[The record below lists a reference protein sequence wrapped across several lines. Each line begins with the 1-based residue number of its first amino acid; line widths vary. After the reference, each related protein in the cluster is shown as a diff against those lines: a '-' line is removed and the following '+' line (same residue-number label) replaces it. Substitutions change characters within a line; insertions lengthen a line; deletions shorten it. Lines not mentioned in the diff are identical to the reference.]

1 MTKIKLY
8 VAYGSNLNLNQM
20 KYRCP
25 SSKIIGKGF
34 INDHELIFKGIA
46 NRAVATIEPKKDSS
60 TPVLVWGIPSKDELT
75 LDIYEGY
82 PRLYSKKTIKVELYN
97 NEIVYAM
104 IYLLSFGEPNQPSK
118 HYYNIIK
125 QGYLQNKF
133 DLTYLEKAL
142 KNSSFW

>member
-1 MTKIKLY
+1 MSKIKLY

-34 INDHELIFKGIA
+34 INDHELIFKGID
-46 NRAVATIEPKKDSS
+46 NRAVATIQPKQNSKV
-60 TPVLVWGIPSKDELT
+60 PVLVWGITPKDELT

-82 PRLYSKKTIKVELYN
+82 TRLYRKETIKVLLNN
-97 NEIVYAM
+97 NEIVDTM
-104 IYLLSFGEPNQPSK
+104 IYLLNFGEPNHPSK
-118 HYYNIIK
+118 RYYNIIK
-125 QGYLQNKF
+125 QGYLENKF